1 MQDTVGRVESWW
13 GQCLAQDPHHPLG
26 QAEPVRLV
34 WEQVERCR
42 GSCCHAGLPSA
53 PKGLCTRAGLG
64 STGLRPG
71 GCGKPQGFSPA
82 GLLDTSPP
90 APAVLRARRWLGAC
104 TRPAGTFLRFPG
116 QWRGPGLLSGS
127 HTQHLLRASP
137 SSRALSACSV
147 SAAVCLSPLAR
158 WGRHVQCGTARRR
171 LAGGSGRSPSP
182 RLSLAGAGS
191 WQQDGWGTGAGEAGQ
206 DCARLLLKTCSGQGT
221 CLDTL
226 SLSQAIPGP
235 LPLPCVLAG
244 NAQAVCTSAF
254 CPPHGMHVVPADS
267 LKAPV
272 LTSSHCAAAG
282 TSCPVCQ

>member
-1 MQDTVGRVESWW
+1 MQDTVGRAESWW
-13 GQCLAQDPHHPLG
+13 GQCLAQDPRRPLG

-53 PKGLCTRAGLG
+53 PKGLCTHAGLG

-71 GCGKPQGFSPA
+71 RCGKPQGFSPA
-82 GLLDTSPP
+82 GLLDTPPP
-90 APAVLRARRWLGAC
+90 ASAVLRARRWLGAC
-104 TRPAGTFLRFPG
+104 ARPAGTFLRFPG

-158 WGRHVQCGTARRR
+158 RGRHVQCGTAQRR

-191 WQQDGWGTGAGEAGQ
+191 WQEDGWGTGTGEAVQ
-206 DCARLLLKTCSGQGT
+206 DC
-221 CLDTL
+221 
-226 SLSQAIPGP
+226 P
-235 LPLPCVLAG
+235 
-244 NAQAVCTSAF
+244 
-254 CPPHGMHVVPADS
+254 
-267 LKAPV
+267 APV
-272 LTSSHCAAAG
+272 EDVQWPGDMPGHPVPVPGDSRPPAPPMCAGWQCPGCLHLCLLPSPWDACG
-282 TSCPVCQ
+282 SCRFLVP